1 MPGRWA
7 RGAAGAALL
16 LGLAAWTAAARGPV
30 RAGGVVVA
38 PREVQISHL
47 GDGVLRWRELDG
59 ALPGGP
65 ALVAERVVEAPRGEA
80 LGFALAD
87 GLAPGAEVGEGAPL
101 LRVGAPALS
110 AAVAARQAEVAEAEA
125 TLAVLEAGARVGDR
139 VAAEAEV
146 HVAEAQLAQ
155 ARALAE
161 NARRL
166 RDQGAAPAFEAEL
179 AALTAGVADAA
190 RRSARA
196 RATQARQ
203 EPLEVELEAA
213 RRRVDVTRALVAEA
227 QARVATTE
235 LTAPFPGVV
244 ARPGGDMLLSL
255 RAAGAPLVQVAL
267 SEHQRARVEVGDAA
281 RFHPRSG
288 GPAVPG
294 RVVAV
299 ASEAA
304 VMGVRV
310 VVWATVALD
319 APAPVGATGEVE
331 LRGGGPA

>member
-1 MPGRWA
+1 MDSRWA

-16 LGLAAWTAAARGPV
+16 LGLAAWTGGAREAV

-38 PREVQISHL
+38 PREVQVSHL

-87 GLAPGAEVGEGAPL
+87 GLTPGAQIGEGAPL
-101 LRVGAPALS
+101 LQVGAPALS

-125 TLAVLEAGARVGDR
+125 ALAVLEAGARLGDR
-139 VAAEAEV
+139 AAAEAEV

-155 ARALAE
+155 ARAFAE

-166 RDQGAAPAFEAEL
+166 REQGAAPAFEAEL
-179 AALTAGVADAA
+179 AALTAGVAEAE
-190 RRSARA
+190 RRAARA

-203 EPLEVELEAA
+203 EPLAVEIEAA

-227 QARVATTE
+227 QARVATTA
-235 LTAPFPGVV
+235 LTAPFAGVV
-244 ARPGGDMLLSL
+244 ARPGGDVLLAL
-255 RAAGAPLVQVAL
+255 RSAGPPLVQVAL

-281 RFHPRSG
+281 RFWPRAG
-288 GPAVPG
+288 GVPMPG

-319 APAPVGATGEVE
+319 GAAPVGATGEVE
-331 LRGGGPA
+331 LLGGGPA